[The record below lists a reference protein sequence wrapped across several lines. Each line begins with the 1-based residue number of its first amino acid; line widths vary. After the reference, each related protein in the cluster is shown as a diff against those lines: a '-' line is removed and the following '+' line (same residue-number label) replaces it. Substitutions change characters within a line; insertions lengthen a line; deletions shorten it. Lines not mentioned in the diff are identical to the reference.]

1 MRLSNVPS
9 ALTLPAVRLISNTKK
24 EFIIRAELWHHSC
37 ASPLR
42 NFFWREMMLHGT
54 ARKLVWDGRAVLGS
68 LLALLG
74 PAAALPLSLHLLD
87 PLVGC
92 WLLRPDHP
100 VNSFPACQELVAP
113 GSRASPPGPRQHA
126 EQLASLSNICRQ
138 LHLKLDQL
146 SLWPLFL
153 LEMRVLP
160 LLVRMERTGT
170 PNKVLSAQS
179 CLCRRWPR

>member
-9 ALTLPAVRLISNTKK
+9 ALTFSAVRLISNTKK

-87 PLVGC
+87 PTGR
-92 WLLRPDHP
+92 LL
-100 VNSFPACQELVAP
+100 AAP
-113 GSRASPPGPRQHA
+113 PRPPGQLLPCLPGACGARQPGQPA
-126 EQLASLSNICRQ
+126 RPSPARRAASLLVQ
-138 LHLKLDQL
+138 HLQAA
-146 SLWPLFL
+146 P
-153 LEMRVLP
+153 P
-160 LLVRMERTGT
+160 QAG
-170 PNKVLSAQS
+170 PAQS
-179 CLCRRWPR
+179 LAAVPPGDAGAASARQDGEDRYA